1 MRERKT
7 ERIPIM
13 FDRPLL
19 EKVDEF
25 SFSNR
30 IRTRAGAIR
39 ELIKAGLEA
48 KYLEDEKGDVT
59 A

>member
-1 MRERKT
+1 MGNRKT
-7 ERIPIM
+7 ERVPVM

-19 EKVDEF
+19 KAVDDY

-48 KYLEDEKGDVT
+48 RDMENEKGDVT